1 MIAVVV
7 NTLTVLIGSALGLL
21 LKKGIPERITDTLM
35 KGIGLCTIY
44 IGLSGTLK
52 GENTLVLILS
62 MALGVIIGEG
72 LDLDARLNGFAQALE
87 ARFQKADGRI
97 SLAEGFVTASLLFC
111 VGAMTIVGSLQAG
124 LSGDYEMLY
133 TKSVLDL
140 ISSIVFASSLGFG
153 VMLAAAFVFLFQ
165 GGIVL
170 LAQFVAPFLTD
181 AVIAEM
187 VCAGSLLIF
196 ALGLNLLGIT
206 KLKVLNFLPAVFLPV
221 LLCPLMGFVV

>member
-111 VGAMTIVGSLQAG
+111 VGAMTIVGSLSG
-124 LSGDYEMLY
+124 LC
-133 TKSVLDL
+133 
-140 ISSIVFASSLGFG
+140 
-153 VMLAAAFVFLFQ
+153 LA
-165 GGIVL
+165 
-170 LAQFVAPFLTD
+170 
-181 AVIAEM
+181 
-187 VCAGSLLIF
+187 
-196 ALGLNLLGIT
+196 
-206 KLKVLNFLPAVFLPV
+206 
-221 LLCPLMGFVV
+221 